1 MEYALFCGIILF
13 VIVIYFVIGYFNNKK
28 QEKLFIQTLRKNY
41 GLYPNKEYQSE
52 QFESISHYF
61 EKCGDKGNCIDD
73 ITWND
78 LDMDRV
84 FMSMNHTYSS
94 AGEEYLY
101 YLLRTPK
108 LEEAWLNAFEE
119 KVTHFAQAEEERIKL
134 QVLFK
139 KLGKTGKFSLMDYLD
154 YLDMLGVR
162 KNTKHILVDL
172 LFIPAIL
179 VIPFSSSVGIVSL
192 LALLGYNI
200 TTYFKEKGEIEPYL
214 TSFSYILRLLSCVDE
229 LKKLKTESIEEEK
242 KTLLNY
248 RKQMNEFSKNS
259 FVAMQS
265 MGGNSGN
272 PIEIVLDYL
281 RMFLHLDIIKFNSML
296 AVVNKNRETIKEIV
310 GVLGY
315 IEASISVGAYRASL
329 PYYSIPHFM
338 EDKRLEVTGIYH
350 PLIANPVVNDIFT
363 TQGVLLTGSNA
374 SGKSTFL
381 KAVAINAILA
391 QTIHT
396 SVTKEMY
403 TSFYRIFSSMALRD
417 DLSAGESYYIVEIKS
432 LKRILDETEKDG
444 KPVLC
449 FVDEVLRGTNT
460 VERIAASTQILK
472 SLSGDN
478 VICFAATHD
487 IELTHLLEDL
497 YTNYHFTEEVKNNDV
512 IFSYKLLSGRATTRN
527 AIKLL
532 EVMGYEKNII
542 EQASQMAN
550 IFLEKG
556 IWN

>member
-1 MEYALFCGIILF
+1 MEYALFCGIILL

-28 QEKLFIQTLRKNY
+28 QEKLFVRTLRKNY
-41 GLYPNKEYQSE
+41 GLYPQKEYQPE

-61 EKCGDKGNCIDD
+61 DKCEDKGNCIDD

-78 LDMDRV
+78 LDMDRI
-84 FMSMNHTYSS
+84 FMAMNHTYSS

-101 YLLRTPK
+101 YLLRTPR
-108 LEEAWLNAFEE
+108 LEEAWLNSFEK
-119 KVTHFAQAEEERIKL
+119 KVTYFERAEEERIKL

-154 YLDMLGVR
+154 YLDILGIR
-162 KNTKHILVDL
+162 KNAKHILVDL
-172 LFIPAIL
+172 LFIPALL
-179 VIPFSSSVGIVSL
+179 VIPFSTPVGIVSL
-192 LALLGYNI
+192 LVLLGYNI

-229 LKKLKTESIEEEK
+229 LKKLKLESIEEEK
-242 KTLLNY
+242 KTLLLY

-259 FVAMQS
+259 FVAMQR

-281 RMFLHLDIIKFNSML
+281 RMFFHLDIIKFNSML
-296 AVVNKNRETIKEIV
+296 AIVNKNRDTIKEMV

-315 IEASISVGAYRASL
+315 IEASIAVGAYRASL
-329 PYYSIPHFM
+329 PYYSIPHFV
-338 EDKRLEVTGIYH
+338 EEKQLAVTEIYH
-350 PLIANPVVNDIFT
+350 PLIEHPVVNDIST

-381 KAVAINAILA
+381 KAVAINTILA

-396 SVTKEMY
+396 SMTKEMH
-403 TSFYRIFSSMALRD
+403 TSFFRVFSSMALRD

-432 LKRILDETEKDG
+432 LKRILDEVEKDG
-444 KPVLC
+444 KTVLC

-478 VICFAATHD
+478 VLCFAATHD

-497 YTNYHFTEEVKNNDV
+497 YSNYHFTEEIEDGDV
-512 IFSYKLLSGRATTRN
+512 LFSYKLLKGRATTRN

-550 IFLEKG
+550 TFLEQG
-556 IWN
+556 TWN

>member
-1 MEYALFCGIILF
+1 MEHALFCGIILF
-13 VIVIYFVIGYFNNKK
+13 VIAIYFVIGYFNNKK
-28 QEKLFIQTLRKNY
+28 QEKLFVQTLRKNY

-52 QFESISHYF
+52 QFQSISHYF
-61 EKCGDKGNCIDD
+61 EKCGDKGNCIDN

-108 LEEAWLNAFEE
+108 MEKAWLTSFEE
-119 KVTHFAQAEEERIKL
+119 KVTHFAEAEEERIKL

-179 VIPFSSSVGIVSL
+179 VIPFSASVGIVSL

-200 TTYFKEKGEIEPYL
+200 TTYFKEKGEIDPYL

-242 KTLLNY
+242 KKLLSY
-248 RKQMNEFSKNS
+248 RRQMNEFSKNS

-272 PIEIVLDYL
+272 PIEIILDYL

-296 AVVNKNRETIKEIV
+296 AVVNKNRETIKEMV

-315 IEASISVGAYRASL
+315 IEASIAVGAYRTSL
-329 PYYSIPHFM
+329 PYYSIPHFV
-338 EDKRLEVTGIYH
+338 EDKRLEVKEIYH
-350 PLIANPVVNDIFT
+350 PLIENPVVNDIST

-432 LKRILDETEKDG
+432 LKRILDEIGKDE

-478 VICFAATHD
+478 VMCFAATHD
-487 IELTHLLEDL
+487 IELTHLLENQ
-497 YTNYHFTEEVKNNDV
+497 YANYHFTEEIEDGDV
-512 IFSYKLLSGRATTRN
+512 LFSYQLLKGRATTRN

-550 IFLEKG
+550 TFLETG